1 MGHTSFGYRIES
13 GKAVIDEKEA
23 EQIRQVYHFYL
34 AGYGLMTAAGKAGI
48 TSFHGG
54 VSRMLRNKHYL
65 GDEYYP
71 AIIDQRTFDR
81 AEAERQRRAEFLGR
95 IRSPQEQEEIIIPNT
110 FHMRSIEQKFDD
122 PFRQAEYAYGQIES
136 EGLDDA
142 GK

>member
-34 AGYGLMTAAGKAGI
+34 AGDGLMTAAGKAGI

-110 FHMRSIEQKFDD
+110 FHNEIDRSKSLMIRSAGRVCLRSNRK
-122 PFRQAEYAYGQIES
+122 R
-136 EGLDDA
+136 GLDDA